1 MLCFSYYILNIFF
14 TGQCQLKQDRVFII
28 HIAIHMPK
36 HRSLAQT
43 VGMANNIEN
52 YEDRVNRTVQ
62 LVYITLTILCIY
74 HTYTLISP
82 FWKKWFNA
90 FRLFTNIFRS
100 QAFKIFL
107 VFWKNPSVICII
119 SWLEEVNSVESCAI
133 TCIVSTG
140 PTTLYNI
147 LYMFFLELQD
157 FMSISDFHSWNSL
170 LQPSHFQGL
179 DFLSNINI

>member
-62 LVYITLTILCIY
+62 LVYITLTILCICAY
-74 HTYTLISP
+74 ITHIHWFPLSEKNDLMLSDYLQIYSVHKLSKS
-82 FWKKWFNA
+82 FWSSDK
-90 FRLFTNIFRS
+90 TPVS
-100 QAFKIFL
+100 
-107 VFWKNPSVICII
+107 SV
-119 SWLEEVNSVESCAI
+119 
-133 TCIVSTG
+133 
-140 PTTLYNI
+140 LY
-147 LYMFFLELQD
+147 LDLRK
-157 FMSISDFHSWNSL
+157 SI
-170 LQPSHFQGL
+170 Q
-179 DFLSNINI
+179 